1 MRRPLLR
8 SPKLSTRSSRWED
21 HFPDKTDEQ
30 IIRTL
35 RSFASRDERPEKD
48 SIRWFAARLERT
60 RRQRQAIDAL
70 EKLGWLFSYD
80 DGFDAGN
87 NRAPDRLRE
96 RLGKVFFNDVV
107 SADHKADDPGWPPPA
122 KDLHLALEQLAKL
135 PRLRQSN
142 LSRSKI
148 TDTGMAYLEA
158 MPQLD
163 SIYLEETEITDAGLK
178 SLAGLHRL
186 AFLDLQSNRI
196 TDAGLASLGGLTE
209 LETLGLSLTQ
219 VSDAGLVHLKSLH
232 KLQKLYLAGCHITN
246 AGLEH
251 LEAFDDLQTLAL
263 GGTSITAAGLAHLK
277 GLRELR
283 DLELIQTKIAD
294 ADLEHLNL
302 LTRLDSLDL
311 RGTQVT
317 SDGVKKLRRAL
328 PECKIRDAAGR
339 AYSADDEEETADRS
353 PRPAPSTESMA
364 QEVEWNLK
372 QLRPHFAGKTDE
384 QIIQALRE
392 LHRQR

>member
-1 MRRPLLR
+1 MFPHKFLIVSMLALTAVPSAAQDGTPPPSLLTSSGSVALSQNASAVTPLAEAEHTLKSLR
-8 SPKLSTRSSRWED
+8 S

-35 RSFASRDERPEKD
+35 QSFASRDERPEKD

-135 PRLRQSN
+135 PRLRQLN

-277 GLRELR
+277 GL
-283 DLELIQTKIAD
+283 
-294 ADLEHLNL
+294 HN
-302 LTRLDSLDL
+302 S
-311 RGTQVT
+311 GTWN
-317 SDGVKKLRRAL
+317 S
-328 PECKIRDAAGR
+328 
-339 AYSADDEEETADRS
+339 Y
-353 PRPAPSTESMA
+353 RP
-364 QEVEWNLK
+364 K
-372 QLRPHFAGKTDE
+372 
-384 QIIQALRE
+384 
-392 LHRQR
+392 